1 MTPATLPT
9 LRPADVAG
17 PENHQPLDRAREG
30 LVKDD
35 QWIVDFIKR
44 LKYAIEDI
52 ARKK

>member
-9 LRPADVAG
+9 LRPRDEAS
-17 PENHQPLDRAREG
+17 PEHHEPLERVRGE
-30 LVKDD
+30 LMKDD

-44 LKYAIEDI
+44 LKYAIADI

>member
-1 MTPATLPT
+1 MTHATLPT
-9 LRPADVAG
+9 LRPADVAS
-17 PENHQPLDRAREG
+17 PEHHEPLDRARE

-52 ARKK
+52 ARKQ

>member
-9 LRPADVAG
+9 LRPADVG
-17 PENHQPLDRAREG
+17 SPEHHEPLDRARGE

-52 ARKK
+52 ARKQ